1 MVTTYL
7 VRPCSLVETW
17 QMSVVPSDLSDITYD
32 PETETFFVVANGRDY
47 HSSTSQ
53 LTLSRFGH

>member
-1 MVTTYL
+1 
-7 VRPCSLVETW
+7 
-17 QMSVVPSDLSDITYD
+17 MSVVPSDLSDITYD